1 MELKDFAA
9 TAWKRRWLVL
19 FVFVL
24 TTALSAALAFTQ
36 PKRFESTTTLAL
48 TPNASGD
55 QGYLSP
61 DALAA
66 TLGTYAQTAKSEV
79 NLERAR
85 RLRGGPLP
93 GSVDTSI
100 EQGTGILRVS
110 SQASSPQAA
119 ADTAQAAALAFVGS
133 LPRDELVVARII
145 DPAQPES
152 TPIQP
157 RPPLIT
163 AVGAFLGLVA
173 GIFLAFAL
181 QHFRRRLSTAD
192 DIAEFTSAPVI
203 GRLPRFRA
211 LQRGASRIVWGDP
224 KVAGLQEAFRSLRT
238 NLEFLADTSREPVLL
253 VTSPQAGQGK
263 STVVANLGI
272 GMAQLGIP
280 TVIVDGDLR
289 RPQQHRI
296 FELGNDVGLSNL
308 MSRARSEPEPLPTAY
323 ENLSVLP
330 SGPIPPDPTEMLH
343 IRFAP
348 VIEKLRSTG
357 ALVLVDSSPVL
368 PVDDARLMA
377 PHVDGVVL
385 VLAAGAEK
393 PAALQRMLEKLS
405 LVGARVL
412 GVVLNFSGE
421 DTGTGRGYAYYERQE
436 EPAPVNG
443 SDPRDILR
451 T

>member
-1 MELKDFAA
+1 MELRDFVAM
-9 TAWKRRWLVL
+9 AWKRRWLVL

-48 TPNASGD
+48 TPNLGD
-55 QGYLSP
+55 NQGYLSP
-61 DALAA
+61 DALAS
-66 TLGTYAQTAKSEV
+66 TLGTYAETAKSQV
-79 NLERAR
+79 NLDRAQ

-93 GSVDTSI
+93 GSVETSI
-100 EQGTGILRVS
+100 EQGTGILRVTS
-110 SQASSPQAA
+110 RARSPQAA
-119 ADTAQAAALAFVGS
+119 AETAQAAALAFAGS
-133 LPRDELVVARII
+133 IPRDELVVARII
-145 DPAQPES
+145 DPARSEP

-163 AVGAFLGLVA
+163 AVGAFVGLFAAVL
-173 GIFLAFAL
+173 LAFAL
-181 QHFRRRLSTAD
+181 EHFRRRLSTAAD
-192 DIAEFTSAPVI
+192 VAEFTDAPVI
-203 GRLPRFRA
+203 GRLPRQRA
-211 LQRGASRIVWGDP
+211 LQRGDSRIVWGSP
-224 KVAGLQEAFRSLRT
+224 KMAGLQEAFRGLRT

-253 VTSPQAGQGK
+253 VTSPHAGQGK

-272 GMAQLGIP
+272 GLAQLGIK

-289 RPQQHRI
+289 RPQQDRI
-296 FELGNDVGLSNL
+296 FEVSNEVGLSNL
-308 MSRARSEPEPLPTAY
+308 MARPRSTPEPVPTVY
-323 ENLSVLP
+323 ENLSLLP
-330 SGPIPPDPTEMLH
+330 SGPIPPDSTEMLH
-343 IRFAP
+343 IRFDA
-348 VIEKLRSTG
+348 VLAKLRETG
-357 ALVLVDSSPVL
+357 ALVLVDSPPVL

-393 PAALQRMLEKLS
+393 PAALHRTLEKLS

-421 DTGTGRGYAYYERQE
+421 DSEAGGRYSYYGRYEAA
-436 EPAPVNG
+436 PANG
-443 SDPRDILR
+443 SAPRDALR